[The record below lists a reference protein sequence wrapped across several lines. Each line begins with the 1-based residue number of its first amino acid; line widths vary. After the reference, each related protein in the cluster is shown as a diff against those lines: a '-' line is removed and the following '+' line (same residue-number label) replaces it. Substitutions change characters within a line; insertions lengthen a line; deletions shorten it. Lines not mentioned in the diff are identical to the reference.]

1 MSVRTRPG
9 VARLIRTPDAERKQG
24 RAPTQIGDHNLRVT
38 LEAIRRDGPLTRLEL
53 GRRTGLTGPGITN
66 ILRRLADDGLVTAR
80 KRVERG
86 GGQPSTEFAINS
98 DGAFSVGIRLREME
112 GEAVLLTLGGEVCE
126 RRSFDTTSDPVAAIE
141 KVALSMTIARGSSV
155 RMLGVGVASEDPGA
169 HDLGR
174 LTETGLFSRVF
185 FERDCVTALLAEST
199 FGVGRVEGGIML
211 IIVDQRV
218 RAGFLFRGA
227 PFGGVHNRAGSI
239 GLMRTGADHVP
250 LELRGR
256 PGRFLGE
263 VELDRKIAACS
274 RRGHRGQPAY
284 PQLGPRRRRASGRR
298 YCRDGG
304 LSGAGSD
311 PYRRRPPRQHR
322 RGAYCA
328 DFRGTAEHRRAACRH
343 TLDFANS
350 PDNVSRR
357 GHRDRRRAATVFR
370 PAVAVADVKDRLS
383 VERSAD
389 PHSGRPAGFEIRRLR
404 DRCGRGQT
412 PSPCRVL
419 FGY

>member
-1 MSVRTRPG
+1 MSVRTRLG
-9 VARLIRTPDAERKQG
+9 VTRLIRTPDVDRKQG

-66 ILRRLADDGLVTAR
+66 ILRGLADDGLVTGH

-112 GEAVLLTLGGEVCE
+112 GEAVLLTLDGEVRE
-126 RRSFDTTSDPVAAIE
+126 RRFFDTTSDPVAAIE
-141 KVALSMTIARGSSV
+141 KVALSMTMARGSSA

-174 LTETGLFSRVF
+174 LTETGLLSRVF

-218 RAGFLFRGA
+218 RASFLFRGA

-250 LELRGR
+250 LDSVAGLGAFWERLSSTERSQVAAGADIAISPSIRNWVRDAAGHLVDAIVATAGFLAPGAILIGGDLPANIVEEL
-256 PGRFLGE
+256 
-263 VELDRKIAACS
+263 IA
-274 RRGHRGQPAY
+274 Q
-284 PQLGPRRRRASGRR
+284 
-298 YCRDGG
+298 
-304 LSGAGSD
+304 
-311 PYRRRPPRQHR
+311 
-322 RGAYCA
+322 
-328 DFRGTAEHRRAACRH
+328 
-343 TLDFANS
+343 
-350 PDNVSRR
+350 V
-357 GHRDRRRAATVFR
+357 
-370 PAVAVADVKDRLS
+370 S
-383 VERSAD
+383 VERRNTAV
-389 PHSGRPAGFEIRRLR
+389 RPVVTPWISPIRRTTFPGAGIAIGAALLPFF
-404 DRCGRGQT
+404 DQLL
-412 PSPCRVL
+412 PSPMSKIA
-419 FGY
+419 

>member
-1 MSVRTRPG
+1 LSVRTRLG
-9 VARLIRTPDAERKQG
+9 VTRLIRTPDVDRKQG

-66 ILRRLADDGLVTAR
+66 ILRGLADDGLVTGH

-112 GEAVLLTLGGEVCE
+112 GEAVLLTLGGEVRE
-126 RRSFDTTSDPVAAIE
+126 RRFFDTTSDPVAAIE
-141 KVALSMTIARGSSV
+141 KVALSMTMARGSSA

-174 LTETGLFSRVF
+174 LTETGLLSRVF

-218 RAGFLFRGA
+218 RASFLFRGA

-250 LELRGR
+250 LDSVAGLGAFWERLSSTERSQVAAGADIAISPSIRKWVRDAAGHLVDAIVATAGFLAPGAILIGGDLPANIVEEL
-256 PGRFLGE
+256 
-263 VELDRKIAACS
+263 IA
-274 RRGHRGQPAY
+274 Q
-284 PQLGPRRRRASGRR
+284 
-298 YCRDGG
+298 
-304 LSGAGSD
+304 
-311 PYRRRPPRQHR
+311 
-322 RGAYCA
+322 
-328 DFRGTAEHRRAACRH
+328 
-343 TLDFANS
+343 
-350 PDNVSRR
+350 V
-357 GHRDRRRAATVFR
+357 
-370 PAVAVADVKDRLS
+370 S
-383 VERSAD
+383 VERRNTAV
-389 PHSGRPAGFEIRRLR
+389 RPVVTPWISPIRRTTFPGAGIAIGAALLPFF
-404 DRCGRGQT
+404 DQLL
-412 PSPCRVL
+412 PSPKSKIA
-419 FGY
+419 

>member
-1 MSVRTRPG
+1 LSVRTRLG
-9 VARLIRTPDAERKQG
+9 VTRLIRTPDVDRKQG

-66 ILRRLADDGLVTAR
+66 ILRGLADDGLVTGH

-112 GEAVLLTLGGEVCE
+112 GEAVLLTLDGEVRE
-126 RRSFDTTSDPVAAIE
+126 RRFFDTTSDPVAAIE
-141 KVALSMTIARGSSV
+141 KVALSMTMARGSSA

-174 LTETGLFSRVF
+174 LTETGLLSRVF

-218 RAGFLFRGA
+218 RASFLFRGA

-250 LELRGR
+250 LDSVAGLGAFWERLSSTERSQVAAGADIAISPSIRNWVRDAAGHLVDAIVATAGFLAPGAILIGGDLPANIVEEL
-256 PGRFLGE
+256 
-263 VELDRKIAACS
+263 IA
-274 RRGHRGQPAY
+274 Q
-284 PQLGPRRRRASGRR
+284 
-298 YCRDGG
+298 
-304 LSGAGSD
+304 
-311 PYRRRPPRQHR
+311 
-322 RGAYCA
+322 
-328 DFRGTAEHRRAACRH
+328 
-343 TLDFANS
+343 
-350 PDNVSRR
+350 V
-357 GHRDRRRAATVFR
+357 
-370 PAVAVADVKDRLS
+370 S
-383 VERSAD
+383 VERRNTAV
-389 PHSGRPAGFEIRRLR
+389 RPVVTPWISPIRRTTFPGAGIAIGAALLPFF
-404 DRCGRGQT
+404 DQLL
-412 PSPCRVL
+412 PSPMSKIA
-419 FGY
+419 

>member
-1 MSVRTRPG
+1 MSVRTRLG
-9 VARLIRTPDAERKQG
+9 VTRLIRTPDVDRKQG

-66 ILRRLADDGLVTAR
+66 ILRGLADDGLVTGH

-112 GEAVLLTLGGEVCE
+112 GEAVLLTLGGEVRE
-126 RRSFDTTSDPVAAIE
+126 RRFFDTTSDPVAAIE
-141 KVALSMTIARGSSV
+141 KVALSMTMARGSSA

-174 LTETGLFSRVF
+174 LTETGLLSRVF

-218 RAGFLFRGA
+218 RASFLFRGA

-250 LELRGR
+250 LDSVAGLGAFWERLSSTERSQVAAGADIAISPSIRNWVRDAAGHLVDAIVATAGFLAPGAILIGGDLPANIVEEL
-256 PGRFLGE
+256 
-263 VELDRKIAACS
+263 IA
-274 RRGHRGQPAY
+274 Q
-284 PQLGPRRRRASGRR
+284 
-298 YCRDGG
+298 
-304 LSGAGSD
+304 
-311 PYRRRPPRQHR
+311 
-322 RGAYCA
+322 
-328 DFRGTAEHRRAACRH
+328 
-343 TLDFANS
+343 
-350 PDNVSRR
+350 V
-357 GHRDRRRAATVFR
+357 
-370 PAVAVADVKDRLS
+370 S
-383 VERSAD
+383 VERRNTAV
-389 PHSGRPAGFEIRRLR
+389 RPVVTPWISPIRRTTFPGAGIAIGAALLPFF
-404 DRCGRGQT
+404 DQLL
-412 PSPCRVL
+412 PSPMSKIA
-419 FGY
+419 